1 MCKWAILVSPPFAA
15 IPQASRTDKSSV
27 GPEAQSDGV
36 LQTAAGLRRTW
47 VTVVKKVSQS
57 RPCKHKHI
65 HNKQVSIN
73 DNKMTEHKAVKKSQ
87 LSSSFMSDRNDW
99 KHRHCYTL
107 NSSMFKSPF
116 LFSFALISFQLHRK
130 LYNIV
135 LDVTLTWLSCLS
147 HYLSW
152 NSHLSHSF

>member
-1 MCKWAILVSPPFAA
+1 MCKWPISVSPPFPP

-27 GPEAQSDGV
+27 GPEAQSYGV

-57 RPCKHKHI
+57 RPCKHKHK
-65 HNKQVSIN
+65 HNKQVSVN
-73 DNKMTEHKAVKKSQ
+73 YNNMTEHRAVKKSQ
-87 LSSSFMSDRNDW
+87 LSWSFMSDRSDW

-116 LFSFALISFQLHRK
+116 LFSFALISFQLYRK

-135 LDVTLTWLSCLS
+135 LDVTLL
-147 HYLSW
+147 YLSW